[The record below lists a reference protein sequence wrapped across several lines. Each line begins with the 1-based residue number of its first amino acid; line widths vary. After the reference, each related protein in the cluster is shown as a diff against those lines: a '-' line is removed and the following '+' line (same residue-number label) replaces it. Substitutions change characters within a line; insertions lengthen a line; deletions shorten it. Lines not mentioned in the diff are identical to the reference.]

1 MVTDQKMVT
10 FGVTWDEFE
19 KTMHHTHTRIILSI
33 DEYDNLMR
41 EMGIIELCEGDY
53 FEVHAVGNNKKW
65 SKKYKVERVLDRD
78 RWGNDVA
85 DWGLQEMKTKFKIM
99 ILSKKYEFKI
109 ED

>member
-10 FGVTWDEFE
+10 YGVTWDEFE
-19 KTMHHTHTRIILSI
+19 KTMYHTHTRIILSI

-41 EMGIIELCEGDY
+41 EMGIIELCEGDS
-53 FEVHAVGNNKKW
+53 FEIHAVENNKKC

-85 DWGLQEMKTKFKIM
+85 DWDLQEMKTKFKIM